1 MKNKDNNNVLNAIE
15 AKSMRAT
22 PSWLHPSN
30 KPIMIISDSDSTFL
44 SRKIEEFF
52 DNNNIIHNVVP
63 VGDHHSLG
71 IIDRFA
77 LTLKRILTKQREINK
92 SSNWIDTIDKVI
104 RIYNN
109 TEHRSLNDLSPNEAS
124 QKINK
129 KTIVKL
135 NIDKSKSNK
144 IESDLSIGDKVR
156 ILDKRLFKKGSD
168 PQYSSEIYTVM
179 NVSGKTIY
187 LSNGQIKKRNMLLK
201 IHKDTLPMYQTI
213 TNKIT
218 KEQTIE
224 RKIKAEGNDE
234 HNIIEFKRK
243 K

>member
-1 MKNKDNNNVLNAIE
+1 M
-15 AKSMRAT
+15 
-22 PSWLHPSN
+22 
-30 KPIMIISDSDSTFL
+30 
-44 SRKIEEFF
+44 
-52 DNNNIIHNVVP
+52 
-63 VGDHHSLG
+63 
-71 IIDRFA
+71 
-77 LTLKRILTKQREINK
+77 LTKQREINK

-156 ILDKRLFKKGSD
+156 ILDKKILKKGSE
-168 PQYSSEIYTVM
+168 PQYSSEIY
-179 NVSGKTIY
+179 NVINISGKTIY
-187 LSNGQIKKRNMLLK
+187 LSDGQIKKRNMLLK
-201 IHKDTLPMYQTI
+201 IHKDTNPFSSGYQTI

-218 KEQTIE
+218 KERTVE
-224 RKIKAEGNDE
+224 RKIRAEGIDE
-234 HNIIEFKRK
+234 NNIINYKKRLPK
-243 K
+243 WDPILT